1 VNQSQQNATAMSNDH
16 VYRLRSRRRL
26 QDFTRERQPKDR
38 GLYLVLALLLG
49 FTGAHNFYAERLGP
63 ALGQLALG
71 LLNAGLLFSGL
82 AFGWATAGALLLWVL
97 WDMLTV
103 RP

>member
-1 VNQSQQNATAMSNDH
+1 MSNDH

-26 QDFTRERQPKDR
+26 QEFTREHRSKDR
-38 GLYLVLALLLG
+38 GIYLVLALLLG

-71 LLNAGLLFSGL
+71 LVNAGLLFSGMAL
-82 AFGWATAGALLLWVL
+82 GWATAGALLLWVL
-97 WDMLTV
+97 WDAITV
-103 RP
+103 QP